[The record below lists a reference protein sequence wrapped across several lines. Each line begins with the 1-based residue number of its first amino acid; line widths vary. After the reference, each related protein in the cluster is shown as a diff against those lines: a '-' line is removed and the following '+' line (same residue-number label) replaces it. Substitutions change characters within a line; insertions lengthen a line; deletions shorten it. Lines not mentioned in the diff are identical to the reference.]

1 MHQVSIVRQCEVR
14 QSGSTLCALELEGGG
29 PDEAVVVQ
37 TIEEGM
43 TVVHV
48 IDALR
53 IATANSILTDRVFD
67 NSTVWFADSA
77 HGESAGSGLAWD
89 RCCRGTETQREEYER
104 NHPV

>member
-14 QSGSTLCALELEGGG
+14 KSGSTLCALELEGGG

-53 IATANSILTDRVFD
+53 IATANSILADGVFD

-77 HGESAGSGLAWD
+77 HEESAGSCLAWD
-89 RCCRGTETQREEYER
+89 QRCRGIETQREEYER